1 MRLLL
6 DSHALLWALAEPEK
20 LHARAAREIS
30 DPANAVFFSAVSVW
44 ELEIKR
50 ERGKLSLPDDWLRAV
65 KECGFLEL
73 AVTSEHVKRAAGLPW
88 HHRDPF
94 DRMLVAQS
102 LCEDLRLVTRDRFAA
117 RYGAIVL
124 EA

>member
-6 DSHALLWALAEPEK
+6 DSHALLWALASPEK
-20 LHARAAREIS
+20 LAARAAREIS
-30 DPANAVFFSAVSVW
+30 DPSNAVFFSAVSAW

-50 ERGKLSLPDDWLRAV
+50 ERGKLIFPDDWSCAA
-65 KECGFLEL
+65 KESGFLEL
-73 AVTSEHVKRAAGLPW
+73 AVTSEHAMRAARLPM

-94 DRMLVAQS
+94 DRMLIAQS
-102 LCEDLRLVTRDRFAA
+102 LCEDLRLVTRDRSAA
-117 RYGAIVL
+117 RYGASML